1 MRMPYK
7 QDFIAALLAAKEQ
20 GIGAIL
26 AFIMAYLRGRYNGGA
41 MAKTL
46 IDAVMC
52 AMIAWFVRDL
62 LDFIGLSS
70 NLAYIASVFI
80 GYIGTDSIGSLI
92 KKSQPERQ
100 ELMMLEINKQRK
112 AFLDMLAWS
121 EGTDKA
127 GQPTK
132 NRGYDVIVG
141 GSLFTDYSDHPRKL
155 VNLPKLGIK
164 STASGRYQLLAKWWD
179 AYRKQLGLKDFS
191 PASQDQWPCSK
202 LKSVELCRSLTT
214 GSFFRPS
221 TVAAI
226 SGRLSPARATASLS
240 IRPVTS
246 SQNSKPLA
254 AS

>member
-1 MRMPYK
+1 MPYK

-52 AMIAWFVRDL
+52 AMIAWFIRDL

-80 GYIGTDSIGSLI
+80 GYIGTDSIGNLI
-92 KKSQPERQ
+92 KKFAARKAG
-100 ELMMLEINKQRK
+100 LMMLELNKQRR

-121 EGTDKA
+121 EGTDKP
-127 GQPTK
+127 GQNTK

-141 GSLFTDYSDHPRKL
+141 GSLFSLQRPPTKTGQPPQVGHQIYRGRA
-155 VNLPKLGIK
+155 LPAAFKMVGCV
-164 STASGRYQLLAKWWD
+164 SETAWIERLLT
-179 AYRKQLGLKDFS
+179 GLTG
-191 PASQDQWPCSK
+191 PGGTAANQRTWRASAH
-202 LKSVELCRSLTT
+202 R
-214 GSFFRPS
+214 
-221 TVAAI
+221 
-226 SGRLSPARATASLS
+226 
-240 IRPVTS
+240 
-246 SQNSKPLA
+246 
-254 AS
+254 